1 MERSKLPNS
10 TAALVLGILSI
21 VTCFCYG
28 IIGLPMGI
36 IAMILGKKAMNV
48 FNKDPEVY
56 DGIGNAKAGF
66 VTGIIGTIF
75 NLIYLGFIAWI
86 IYSIGTDALGDP
98 DLMRER
104 MEELFR

>member
-21 VTCFCYG
+21 VTCMCYG

-36 IAMILGKKAMNV
+36 IAIVLGKKAMNTY
-48 FNKDPEVY
+48 NKEPEVY
-56 DGIGNAKAGF
+56 DGVGNAKAGM

-75 NLIYLGFIAWI
+75 NLIYLGLIIWI
-86 IYSIGTDALGDP
+86 INQIGFDALGDP
-98 DLMRER
+98 ELMQER
-104 MEELFR
+104 LQELI